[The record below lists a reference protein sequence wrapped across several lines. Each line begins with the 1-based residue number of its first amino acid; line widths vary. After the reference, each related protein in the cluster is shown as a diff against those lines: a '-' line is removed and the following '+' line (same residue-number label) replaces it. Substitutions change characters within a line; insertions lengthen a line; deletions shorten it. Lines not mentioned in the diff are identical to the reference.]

1 MAVRD
6 WLDELRA
13 GAAASP
19 KIAAVL
25 ELIAE
30 QPRLASYASAAELAV
45 KAQVNTATVVR
56 AAQSLGFEGWLAL
69 RAEVR
74 TRYLASLTA
83 PEISAEH
90 ASLAGGPAASSL
102 RQDAANLAFL
112 LRDPEPGGVEGVAG
126 AIAAADRTA
135 VVAAGSY
142 AGLGVTLAH
151 LASVM
156 GFPVT
161 MEARDGSA
169 LANALGMLGPSG
181 CLVAISFWRIHTE
194 TLLAARAARSRGATV
209 CALTDTASSPLT
221 DLATHTIT
229 VPSEGASWFPSLTAG
244 MAAINAVLTTLSRQ
258 GGQKAERSVAEV
270 ERLWRELNLHH
281 RA

>member
-25 ELIAE
+25 EMIAE
-30 QPRLASYASAAELAV
+30 QPRLASYASAAELAA
-45 KAQVNTATVVR
+45 KARVNTATVVR

-90 ASLAGGPAASSL
+90 AGLSGGPAVSAL

-112 LRDPEPGGVEGVAG
+112 LRAPEPDRVEAFAG

-161 MEARDGSA
+161 MESRDGSS
-169 LANALGMLGPSG
+169 LANALGLLGPTG

-209 CALTDTASSPLT
+209 CVLTDTASSPLT
-221 DLATHTIT
+221 AEATHVLT
-229 VPSEGASWFPSLTAG
+229 VPSEGAGWFPSLTAG
-244 MAAINAVLTTLSRQ
+244 LAALNAVLTTLSHL
-258 GGQKAERSVAEV
+258 GGPRAEQSVANM
-270 ERLWRELNLHH
+270 ERLWHDLDLHH
-281 RA
+281 RP